1 MAPECRQ
8 STARGELIMRNILIT
23 SAWLVVLSLQPISAA
38 EPSASS
44 KPEPVPQKA
53 PAANPTPAKDTDDDA
68 APDPVT
74 GWQSLLEHSDL
85 KITPEQREKIR
96 VLMGKVRADLE
107 QAKAAASNEKIR
119 EAAMAQLKVRSALL
133 MQKYQGEVNDILT
146 PQQKQRLEQLVFRIR
161 GVSTLQD
168 DNIAEYLKL
177 TPQQRDKI
185 KDLIKKNEDQR
196 KELRQTRP
204 VTREDRIA
212 KRDKRRTLRHE
223 HQDLLKQ
230 VLTPEQLK
238 EYESLQ
244 GPPPSQ
250 PLPENV
256 PFSSDSP
263 LEDGVELGSPA
274 PFKK

>member
-1 MAPECRQ
+1 
-8 STARGELIMRNILIT
+8 MRHLHLSIATGL
-23 SAWLVVLSLQPISAA
+23 LSLSLGSISCA
-38 EPSASS
+38 EPEPAK
-44 KPEPVPQKA
+44 KPEPATPK
-53 PAANPTPAKDTDDDA
+53 PSTANSPSPKSDA
-68 APDPVT
+68 DEDSPPDPVT
-74 GWQSLLEHSDL
+74 GWQTLLEQSDL

-96 VLMGKVRADLE
+96 VLMGKVRADLN

-119 EAAMAQLKVRSALL
+119 EVAMAQLKAQSATL
-133 MQKYQGEVNDILT
+133 MKKYQSDVNDILT
-146 PQQKQRLEQLVFRIR
+146 PQQKQRLEQLIFRIR
-161 GVSTLQD
+161 GVSTLLD

-177 TPQQRDKI
+177 TPQQRDQI
-185 KDLIKKNEDQR
+185 KDLMKKNEEQR
-196 KELRQTRP
+196 RDLRQTRP

-212 KRDKRRTLRHE
+212 KRDKRRVLRHE
-223 HQDLLKQ
+223 HQELLKQ

-250 PLPENV
+250 PLPDNL